1 VFGEEGIKAGKKELL
16 QLHVRKVMMAENAIN
31 LTGIQKTQ
39 ALADLMFLK

>member
-16 QLHVRKVMMAENAIN
+16 QLHVRKVMMAENATN
-31 LTGIQKTQ
+31 LTGIQKRQ